1 MESLR
6 VFWGELEAFR
16 YGVILL
22 FVLTLTYIYHVI
34 RRCVIVSRKVKPI
47 DKQEHEGVSVI
58 ITSHNNAECLR
69 RNLPSFLMQAYD
81 NFEVIV
87 VDECSEDDTQDVLT
101 EIQKDYPQ
109 LRCTRIFPDTK
120 FRFTKKLAINIGV
133 LAAKHDILLFS
144 EINCRPSS
152 MYWVKTM
159 ESYFDENTAAV
170 VGFANYDFTEQNVR
184 NSRMFRFLRFIK
196 MMVMVKNKKY
206 IFGDGCNMAY
216 RKSYYK
222 DSVYFMILKMVN
234 NRTDAE
240 DLMFEAFEKAFTS
253 LNYYSPQFAF
263 STWLFKIASNNTIDF
278 IRKKKAKI
286 VSLDK
291 DDINPDDRG
300 YINSVPA
307 DVLNPEEE
315 TIRKQRAEFMREKV
329 AMLKGRYRKLIELR
343 YFEEYSYEEIA
354 QELAIPLGT
363 VKAQLFRAR
372 ELLLNILQNSEI
384 ARENERV

>member
-1 MESLR
+1 ME
-6 VFWGELEAFR
+6 
-16 YGVILL
+16 
-22 FVLTLTYIYHVI
+22 LTNNLSEKALYDY
-34 RRCVIVSRKVKPI
+34 KVVKRA
-47 DKQEHEGVSVI
+47 
-58 ITSHNNAECLR
+58 ITGDE
-69 RNLPSFLMQAYD
+69 QAYA
-81 NFEVIV
+81 E
-87 VDECSEDDTQDVLT
+87 
-101 EIQKDYPQ
+101 
-109 LRCTRIFPDTK
+109 
-120 FRFTKKLAINIGV
+120 
-133 LAAKHDILLFS
+133 LFK
-144 EINCRPSS
+144 R
-152 MYWVKTM
+152 
-159 ESYFDENTAAV
+159 
-170 VGFANYDFTEQNVR
+170 
-184 NSRMFRFLRFIK
+184 
-196 MMVMVKNKKY
+196 
-206 IFGDGCNMAY
+206 
-216 RKSYYK
+216 YK

-240 DLMFEAFEKAFTS
+240 DLMFEAFEKAFAS

-291 DDINPDDRG
+291 DDINPE
-300 YINSVPA
+300 PA
-307 DVLNPEEE
+307 DVLTPEEE

-329 AMLKGRYRKLIELR
+329 AMLKGRYRQLIELR

>member
-1 MESLR
+1 ME
-6 VFWGELEAFR
+6 
-16 YGVILL
+16 
-22 FVLTLTYIYHVI
+22 LTNNLSEKALYDY
-34 RRCVIVSRKVKPI
+34 KVVKRA
-47 DKQEHEGVSVI
+47 
-58 ITSHNNAECLR
+58 ITGDE
-69 RNLPSFLMQAYD
+69 QAYA
-81 NFEVIV
+81 E
-87 VDECSEDDTQDVLT
+87 
-101 EIQKDYPQ
+101 
-109 LRCTRIFPDTK
+109 
-120 FRFTKKLAINIGV
+120 
-133 LAAKHDILLFS
+133 LFK
-144 EINCRPSS
+144 R
-152 MYWVKTM
+152 
-159 ESYFDENTAAV
+159 
-170 VGFANYDFTEQNVR
+170 
-184 NSRMFRFLRFIK
+184 
-196 MMVMVKNKKY
+196 
-206 IFGDGCNMAY
+206 
-216 RKSYYK
+216 YK

-307 DVLNPEEE
+307 DV
-315 TIRKQRAEFMREKV
+315 
-329 AMLKGRYRKLIELR
+329 
-343 YFEEYSYEEIA
+343 SYEEIA